1 MIEINLNINQHIRN
15 TKQQQI
21 ENCNAQKNK
30 RNSFSK
36 YNDFYSIHIKSTS
49 INNYA
54 CVENRKKQQDTNYEN
69 IKSWKWTGENV
80 KN

>member
-1 MIEINLNINQHIRN
+1 MIEINLNIHQHIRN

-36 YNDFYSIHIKSTS
+36 YIDFYSIHIKSTS
-49 INNYA
+49 INNYV
-54 CVENRKKQQDTNYEN
+54 CVENRTNRKKKQDTNYEN
-69 IKSWKWTGENV
+69 IKS
-80 KN
+80 